1 MGVTPLGASDE
12 QFMSRA
18 FELAQQAEQQG
29 EIPVGAV
36 VVQNGQ
42 VVGEGFNSSITNQDP
57 TAHAEVIALRAA
69 ARAVSNYRLVDST
82 LYVTI
87 EPCMMCAGAMLHAR
101 VERLVY
107 GASEPKAGAANSH
120 RLLDFDWQNHRISI
134 LGGVLETECSALMTN
149 FFKRKR
155 EQSAAGGLS

>member
-1 MGVTPLGASDE
+1 
-12 QFMSRA
+12 MSRA

-29 EIPVGAV
+29 EIPIGAV
-36 VVQNGQ
+36 VVQSGQ
-42 VVGEGFNSSITNQDP
+42 IVGEGFNRSITNQDP

-69 ARAVSNYRLVDST
+69 ARKVSNYRLVDST

-101 VERLVY
+101 IGQLVY
-107 GASEPKAGAANSH
+107 GASEPKAGAHSH
-120 RLLDFDWQNHRISI
+120 ALLDFDWQNHRISI
-134 LGGVLETECSALMTN
+134 LSGVLEHECGALMTN

-155 EQSAAGGLS
+155 EQPAAGGLS